1 MVFQG
6 SLRSDFQVFK
16 MRFVGVL
23 RVFQECLK
31 VITMSFSGDFLDYL
45 TGV

>member
-1 MVFQG
+1 MVLQW
-6 SLRSDFQVFK
+6 SLRSDFKEFK
-16 MRFVGVL
+16 IRLVGVL